1 MNEKALQLLD
11 QIIEKEQEKDKVN
24 ALKDMKDNRASQAVG
39 EGWTLWHLKALKQL
53 LTSSK

>member
-11 QIIEKEQEKDKVN
+11 QIIEKEQEKDKIN

-53 LTSSK
+53 LTSGK